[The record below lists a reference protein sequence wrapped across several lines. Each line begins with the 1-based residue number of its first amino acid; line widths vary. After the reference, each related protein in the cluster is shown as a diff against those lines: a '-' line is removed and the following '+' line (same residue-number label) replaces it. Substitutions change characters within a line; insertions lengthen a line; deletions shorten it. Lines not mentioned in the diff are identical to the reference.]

1 MRRIWLAIRVFFHCL
16 FQRAVAEEVAKVLAR
31 RPAALPDRGGEAK
44 RPTAPQPAV
53 AKPAAPKPDA
63 PKLPARND
71 AVALLAALQR
81 EGRFI
86 DFIQEPLAG
95 YTDAQVGAVARDV
108 HRDCAAAVKRMF
120 AVGPAVAQQENA
132 EVELPAGFDPGRW
145 RLTGNVGGGP
155 PFRGRLVHP
164 GWEAK
169 ICELPTWS
177 GNPASARVI
186 APAEVEI

>member
-1 MRRIWLAIRVFFHCL
+1 MRRIWLAVRVFFLCL
-16 FQRAVAEEVAKVLAR
+16 FNRAVADEVAKVLAR
-31 RPAALPDRGGEAK
+31 RGAVQPGAVETKPPAAP
-44 RPTAPQPAV
+44 
-53 AKPAAPKPDA
+53 KPAAPKPAA
-63 PKLPARND
+63 PKLPVRND

-120 AVGPAVAQQENA
+120 AIGPAVAEQENA
-132 EVELPAGFDPGRW
+132 AVELPAGFDPGRW
-145 RLTGNVGGGP
+145 RLTGNVAGGP

-169 ICELPTWS
+169 LCELPTWA

-186 APAEVEI
+186 APAEVEL

>member
-1 MRRIWLAIRVFFHCL
+1 MRRIWLAIRVFFLCL
-16 FQRAVAEEVAKVLAR
+16 FKRAVAEEVAKVLAR
-31 RPAALPDRGGEAK
+31 RK
-44 RPTAPQPAV
+44 TAV
-53 AKPAAPKPDA
+53 AGVADAKPPAPPKPVAPKPAA

-81 EGRFI
+81 EGRFV
-86 DFIQEPLAG
+86 DFIQEPLGG

-108 HRDCAAAVKRMF
+108 HRDCAAAVQRMF
-120 AVGPAVAQQENA
+120 AIGPAVAEPENA

-145 RLTGNVGGGP
+145 RLTGNVTGGP

-169 ICELPTWS
+169 TCDLPTWS
-177 GNPASARVI
+177 GTPASARVI
-186 APAEVEI
+186 APAEVEL

>member
-1 MRRIWLAIRVFFHCL
+1 MRRIWLAIRVFFLCL
-16 FQRAVAEEVAKVLAR
+16 FKRAAAEEVANALAR
-31 RPAALPDRGGEAK
+31 RGAALPGAAEAK
-44 RPTAPQPAV
+44 P
-53 AKPAAPKPDA
+53 PAAPKPAPKPAA

-86 DFIQEPLAG
+86 DFIQEPLGG

-120 AVGPAVAQQENA
+120 AVGPAVAEQENA
-132 EVELPAGFDPGRW
+132 EVALPAGFDPGRW
-145 RLTGNVGGGP
+145 RLTGNITGGP

-177 GNPASARVI
+177 GDPASARVI
-186 APAEVEI
+186 APAEVEL

>member
-1 MRRIWLAIRVFFHCL
+1 MGRIWLAIRVFFLCL
-16 FQRAVAEEVAKVLAR
+16 FRRAVAEEVASVLAR
-31 RPAALPDRGGEAK
+31 RGAALPERAAEAK
-44 RPTAPQPAV
+44 PPAP
-53 AKPAAPKPDA
+53 KPAAPKP
-63 PKLPARND
+63 PARND

-81 EGRFI
+81 EGRFV
-86 DFIQEPLAG
+86 DFIQEPLGG

-120 AVGPAVAQQENA
+120 AIGPAVAEQENA

-145 RLTGNVGGGP
+145 RLTGNVSGGP

-186 APAEVEI
+186 APAEVEL